1 MMENCLKRPKRKS
14 FRRYHPQKLKALKN
28 ILQMFS
34 VIKLVVVFFV
44 QFLLSAPNNKQ
55 PGVILRRQDEESLAI
70 TNLG

>member
-1 MMENCLKRPKRKS
+1 
-14 FRRYHPQKLKALKN
+14 
-28 ILQMFS
+28 MFS